1 MQIKP
6 ITVKVES
13 SISKYSKF
21 LSFAVVMLSKRALK
35 TPEGMQYDNLE
46 STFPIFHKKIL
57 SKSFAY

>member
-6 ITVKVES
+6 ITVKVDS

-46 STFPIFHKKIL
+46 STFPIFHKKI
-57 SKSFAY
+57 